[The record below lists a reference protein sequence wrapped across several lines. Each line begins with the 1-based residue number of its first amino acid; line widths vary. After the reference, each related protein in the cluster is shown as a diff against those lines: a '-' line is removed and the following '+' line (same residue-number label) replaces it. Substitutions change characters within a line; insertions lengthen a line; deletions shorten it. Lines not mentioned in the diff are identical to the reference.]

1 MLTHDVLLD
10 LLMVLG
16 LAVVLGLGGTCLLR
30 RAARRRSRHELRLPL
45 VLHLLHEGGFELL
58 PRRERRA

>member
-16 LAVVLGLGGTCLLR
+16 LAVVLSLGGTCLLR
-30 RAARRRSRHELRLPL
+30 LATHRRSRQELCLTL
-45 VLHLLHEGGFELL
+45 LLHLWHERGFEWL
-58 PRRERRA
+58 PRRERRE